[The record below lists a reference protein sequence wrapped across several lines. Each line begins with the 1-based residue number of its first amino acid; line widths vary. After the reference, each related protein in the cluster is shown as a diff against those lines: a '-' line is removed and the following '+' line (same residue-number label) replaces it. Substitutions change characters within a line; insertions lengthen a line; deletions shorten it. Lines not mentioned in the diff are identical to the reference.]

1 MKTDGVSGKL
11 KGLNPAKVFE
21 YFEEL
26 SAIPRD
32 SRHED
37 AIASYLCSFAER
49 KGLRYRTDT
58 MNNVLIHKNASA
70 GYEREP
76 EIMLQG
82 HTDMV
87 CAKNENSVHN
97 FHKDPL
103 KLYIENGWIRA
114 KDTTLGADN
123 GIAVAVMLALL
134 DEESAEH
141 PPLSCLFTAA
151 EEIGLLGAAAFDY
164 SDIDAQILI
173 NLDSEDEGIA
183 CVSCAGGIRGDIE
196 REIRRRPA
204 EKNECF
210 CRLKWDGFLGGHSG
224 IDINAGRTNAIRAM
238 ARMLREPQITG
249 KLWVASIKGGMLDN
263 AIPRSCEAIIAC
275 KAEELDQI
283 HDYLCQAAEK
293 MKIEFS
299 DADSTAVFT
308 VSEAAPEDVMQKD
321 DAQSFLT
328 LLCDIPDGVL
338 QMSDAI
344 EGLVQTSANLGIVRT
359 FPNRV
364 KISVLARSAEEYE
377 QEELMHNIGEW
388 AESLCA
394 TMALSGEY
402 PGWPYREN
410 SPIRNRYCRVYR
422 RLFGHEPKIEAI
434 HAGLE
439 CGRIVHEMPQI
450 DAISI
455 GPTMKN
461 VHTTEEALEIASVQ
475 KLWRTLLEILRER
488 D

>member
-1 MKTDGVSGKL
+1 MKKDGISGKL

-49 KGLRYRTDT
+49 KGLRYRTDA
-58 MNNVLIHKNASA
+58 MHNVLIHKNASA

-87 CAKNENSVHN
+87 CAKNENSAHD
-97 FHKDPL
+97 FRRDPL

-114 KDTTLGADN
+114 KDTTLGADD

-134 DEESAEH
+134 DDKSAEH

-164 SDIDAQILI
+164 SGIDAQILI

-183 CVSCAGGIRGDIE
+183 CVSCAGGIRGDIDRKIE
-196 REIRRRPA
+196 RRPA
-204 EKNECF
+204 EENECF

-224 IDINAGRTNAIRAM
+224 IDINSGRTNAIRAM
-238 ARMLREPQITG
+238 ARILCEPLNAG
-249 KLWVASIKGGMLDN
+249 KLSVVSIDGGMLDN
-263 AIPRSCEAIIAC
+263 AIPRSCEAVISC
-275 KAEELDQI
+275 KAAELDLLK
-283 HDYLCQAAEK
+283 DCLCRSADR
-293 MKIEFS
+293 MKTEFS
-299 DADSTAVFT
+299 DADCTAALT
-308 VSEAAPEDVMQKD
+308 VSETAPEAVMQKD
-321 DAQSFLT
+321 DAQSILT

-338 QMSDAI
+338 RMSDAI
-344 EGLVQTSANLGIVRT
+344 EGLVQTSANLGVVRT
-359 FPNRV
+359 FPNRI
-364 KISVLARSAEEYE
+364 KISVLARSAEEHE

-394 TMALSGEY
+394 VMTLSGEY

-410 SPIRNRYCRVYR
+410 SSVRNRYCRVYR
-422 RLFGHEPKIEAI
+422 RLFGQEPKIEAI

-475 KLWRTLLEILRER
+475 KLWLTLLEILRER